1 MESKIPVEFGFSLVD
16 EFTLFSILRSQSRIV
31 GFRLSFAQSQQKFFC
46 DFFFSLSFLNEG
58 CNYWERSNE
67 VQPRKLSS
75 FGCDCWRRERYH
87 LPSQISNI
95 IKKKPKEYK
104 SEIRAITLLWG
115 REERAENHVKH
126 PSNYHHANA
135 IKNPKPWKSII
146 LRCVLECIKLFARGS
161 LYRINPLF
169 SKNEMKILSLDFL
182 LHLCS

>member
-1 MESKIPVEFGFSLVD
+1 MKFWNIFWK
-16 EFTLFSILRSQSRIV
+16 FTFNYLLRMTKLKNWLALLDWKLSIL
-31 GFRLSFAQSQQKFFC
+31 
-46 DFFFSLSFLNEG
+46 FSLSFLNEG

>member
-1 MESKIPVEFGFSLVD
+1 MKFWNIFWK
-16 EFTLFSILRSQSRIV
+16 FTFNYLLRLTKLKNWLALLDWKLSIL
-31 GFRLSFAQSQQKFFC
+31 
-46 DFFFSLSFLNEG
+46 FSLSFLNEG
-58 CNYWERSNE
+58 CNYWERSYE

-104 SEIRAITLLWG
+104 SEIRAITLWS